1 MGLLVWQDFPSISDL
16 HNTGGIS
23 AEFRDNF
30 ALEYSRWMEQRGNHP
45 SIVLWVV
52 FNEAWGQFNT
62 VEVTL
67 DVMAKDPSRLVTGA
81 SGWDDAPVGNIVDVQ
96 FALSSICGHPNSA
109 DQGKQDVLTILTHKH
124 LNTILTMM

>member
-1 MGLLVWQDFPSISDL
+1 
-16 HNTGGIS
+16 
-23 AEFRDNF
+23 
-30 ALEYSRWMEQRGNHP
+30 MEQRGNHP

-81 SGWDDAPVGNIVDVQ
+81 SGWDDAPVGNIVDVHVYPGPSNGGTKGR
-96 FALSSICGHPNSA
+96 FRNKPLS
-109 DQGKQDVLTILTHKH
+109 GKPEP
-124 LNTILTMM
+124 